1 MSDGMGYVIK
11 LCRKAFLNA
20 TNDIFSIMIMRNRS
34 SFLRRREFMTLVLC
48 GCLAVSGCSD
58 QRASS
63 PPSTTAGN
71 VSGSGSGASG
81 PKRLIFITN
90 GDDPF
95 WDACNAGLIE
105 GAKQFGI
112 ESQGL
117 RVVMEKNNATA
128 QGQIEKLRQLASQS
142 DVAGV
147 AISVIQA
154 ENAAIVEEMKNL
166 AAKGVKVITVDGDV
180 NRNTFRDA
188 RPFYIGTDNI
198 EGGRLLGTAA
208 RTLLEGRGKTSGGYV
223 QFAGFTDNDNA
234 RARMNGFK
242 EAVGSGFT
250 ESDRMSDE
258 MDLSKARDNVRTAL
272 VNHPDLVALVG
283 IWAYNA
289 PAIAEVTQE
298 RGVRDRM
305 TVITFDAQAAALNHM
320 ADGTI
325 DAMVVQNP
333 FEMGIQTVRL
343 LKAMLGGDEATIKEM
358 FPRRGEPDGDIYT
371 TGLRLIV
378 PSDTSPLGSGKL
390 NTKNV
395 EIMPLP
401 AFREWLAKYGL
412 SSS

>member
-1 MSDGMGYVIK
+1 MHAPPS
-11 LCRKAFLNA
+11 L
-20 TNDIFSIMIMRNRS
+20 
-34 SFLRRREFMTLVLC
+34 LRRRDCVAISLC
-48 GCLAVSGCSD
+48 CCLALLGCSG
-58 QRASS
+58 QRST
-63 PPSTTAGN
+63 PPTSTTSDA
-71 VSGSGSGASG
+71 SGAGTVSSG

-105 GAKQFGI
+105 GAKQLGI

-128 QGQIEKLRQLASQS
+128 QGQIEKLRQLGSQS

-180 NRNTFRDA
+180 NREKFRDA

-198 EGGRLLGTAA
+198 EGGRLLGSAA
-208 RTLLEGRGKTSGGYV
+208 RTLLEGRGKTAGGYV

-242 EAVGSGFT
+242 EAVGGGFR
-250 ESDRMSDE
+250 EADRMSDE

-272 VNHPDLVALVG
+272 VNHPDLTALVG

-289 PAIAEVTQE
+289 PAIAEVAQE
-298 RGVRDRM
+298 RGVRDRL
-305 TVITFDAQAAALNHM
+305 TIVTFDAQAAALNHM
-320 ADGTI
+320 ADGRI

-343 LKAMLGGDEATIKEM
+343 LRAMHSGDEATVTQM

-378 PSDTSPLGSGKL
+378 PNAESPLDPSRKRAD
-390 NTKNV
+390 TPEMKNV
-395 EIMPLP
+395 EVMPLP

>member
-1 MSDGMGYVIK
+1 MHK
-11 LCRKAFLNA
+11 HP
-20 TNDIFSIMIMRNRS
+20 S
-34 SFLRRREFMTLVLC
+34 SLRRRECMTLVLC
-48 GCLAVSGCSD
+48 GYLALSGCSE
-58 QRASS
+58 QRAVA
-63 PPSTTAGN
+63 PSTTTAGAPS
-71 VSGSGSGASG
+71 VSGSGSSG

-128 QGQIEKLRQLASQS
+128 QGQIEKLRQLGSQS

-180 NRNTFRDA
+180 NREKFRDA
-188 RPFYIGTDNI
+188 RSFYLGTDNI
-198 EGGRLLGTAA
+198 EGGRLLGSAA
-208 RTLLEGRGKTSGGYV
+208 RALLEGRGKTSGSYV

-242 EAVGSGFT
+242 ESVGDAFKEVDS
-250 ESDRMSDE
+250 MSDE

-272 VNHPDLVALVG
+272 VNHPDLTALVG

-289 PAIAEVTQE
+289 PAIAEVAME
-298 RGVRDRM
+298 RGVRDRL
-305 TVITFDAQAAALNHM
+305 TIITFDAQAAALNHM
-320 ADGTI
+320 AEGKI

-333 FEMGIQTVRL
+333 FDMGIQTVRL
-343 LKAMLGGDEATIKEM
+343 LRAMLASDEAAVKEM

-378 PSDTSPLGSGKL
+378 PNTESPLNSMKTGGESAGSKG
-390 NTKNV
+390 V

>member
-1 MSDGMGYVIK
+1 
-11 LCRKAFLNA
+11 
-20 TNDIFSIMIMRNRS
+20 MRNRFS
-34 SFLRRREFMTLVLC
+34 PLRRRDCIAVLLC
-48 GCLAVSGCSD
+48 TCLALSGCSE
-58 QRASS
+58 QRATNATPTAAGTPSAAGGGGSSS
-63 PPSTTAGN
+63 PR
-71 VSGSGSGASG
+71 
-81 PKRLIFITN
+81 RLIFITN

-95 WDACNAGLIE
+95 WDACNAGLVE
-105 GAKQFGI
+105 GAKRFGI

-117 RVVMEKNNATA
+117 RVVMEKNNGTA
-128 QGQIEKLRQLASQS
+128 QGQIEKLRQLGSQS

-180 NRNTFRDA
+180 NRETFRDA
-188 RPFYIGTDNI
+188 RPFFIGTDNV
-198 EGGRLLGTAA
+198 EGGRLLGTTA
-208 RTLLEGRGKTSGGYV
+208 RRLLESRGKTSGGYV

-234 RARMNGFK
+234 RTRMNGFK
-242 EAVGSGFT
+242 ESVGGGYK
-250 ESDRMSDE
+250 EVDRMSDE

-298 RGVRDRM
+298 RGVRDRL
-305 TVITFDAQAAALNHM
+305 TIVTFDAQAAALNHM
-320 ADGTI
+320 AEGKI

-343 LKAMLGGDEATIKEM
+343 LRAMHAGDDATVKEM

-378 PSDTSPLGSGKL
+378 PEAGSPLDANAVGEGKAGGVS
-390 NTKNV
+390 V
-395 EIMPLP
+395 EVMPLP
-401 AFREWLAKYGL
+401 AFRAWLATYGL

>member
-1 MSDGMGYVIK
+1 M
-11 LCRKAFLNA
+11 
-20 TNDIFSIMIMRNRS
+20 NDRT
-34 SFLRRREFMTLVLC
+34 LRLPRREVVAALLC
-48 GCLAVSGCSD
+48 GCLLLAGCSER
-58 QRASS
+58 QG
-63 PPSTTAGN
+63 STGAPTAAAPTSGG
-71 VSGSGSGASG
+71 GSGLAGA
-81 PKRLIFITN
+81 KRLIFITN

-105 GAKQFGI
+105 GAKRLGI
-112 ESQGL
+112 DAQGL
-117 RVVMEKNNATA
+117 RVVMEKNNGTA
-128 QGQIEKLRQLASQS
+128 QGQIEKLRQLGSQS

-180 NRNTFRDA
+180 NREKFPDA

-208 RTLLEGRGKTSGGYV
+208 RVLLDGRGKTAGGYV
-223 QFAGFTDNDNA
+223 QFAGFTDNGNA

-242 EAVGSGFT
+242 EAVGGGFQ
-250 ESDRMSDE
+250 EVDRMSDE

-272 VNHPDLVALVG
+272 VNHPDLAALVG

-289 PAIAEVTQE
+289 PAIAEVAQE
-298 RGVRDRM
+298 RGVRDRL
-305 TVITFDAQAAALNHM
+305 TIVTFDAQAAALNHM
-320 ADGTI
+320 ADGRI

-343 LKAMLGGDEATIKEM
+343 LRAMHTADEATVKEM
-358 FPRRGEPDGDIYT
+358 FPRRGEPAGDIYT

-378 PSDTSPLGSGKL
+378 PSDASPLGGGKL
-390 NTKNV
+390 DMKNV
-395 EIMPLP
+395 EVMPLP

>member
-1 MSDGMGYVIK
+1 
-11 LCRKAFLNA
+11 
-20 TNDIFSIMIMRNRS
+20 MRNRTLS
-34 SFLRRREFMTLVLC
+34 LPRRDFLAIILC
-48 GCLAVSGCSD
+48 GCLALVGCSE
-58 QRASS
+58 QRASA
-63 PPSTTAGN
+63 PPSATAGTA
-71 VSGSGSGASG
+71 SGSGSGASG

-128 QGQIEKLRQLASQS
+128 QGQIEKLRQLGSQS

-180 NRNTFRDA
+180 NREKFRDA

-208 RTLLEGRGKTSGGYV
+208 RTLLESRGKTSGGYV

-242 EAVGSGFT
+242 ESVGSSFT
-250 ESDRMSDE
+250 EADRMSDE

-272 VNHPDLVALVG
+272 VNHPDLAALVG

-289 PAIAEVTQE
+289 PAIAEVAQE
-298 RGVRDRM
+298 RGVRDRL
-305 TVITFDAQAAALNHM
+305 TIITFDAQAAALNHM
-320 ADGTI
+320 ADGRI

-343 LKAMLGGDEATIKEM
+343 LRAMHAGDEAVVKEM

-378 PSDTSPLGSGKL
+378 PSAESPLNSFNTDAGKAT
-390 NTKNV
+390 TKGV
-395 EIMPLP
+395 EILPLP

>member
-1 MSDGMGYVIK
+1 MHK
-11 LCRKAFLNA
+11 HP
-20 TNDIFSIMIMRNRS
+20 FS
-34 SFLRRREFMTLVLC
+34 LRRRECMTLVLC
-48 GCLAVSGCSD
+48 GCLALAGCSD
-58 QRASS
+58 QRTANTSA
-63 PPSTTAGN
+63 TTAGAP
-71 VSGSGSGASG
+71 SGSGNGASG

-95 WDACNAGLIE
+95 WDACNAGLVE

-117 RVVMEKNNATA
+117 RVVMEKNNATP

-166 AAKGVKVITVDGDV
+166 AAKGVKVITVDSDV
-180 NRNTFRDA
+180 NREKFRDA
-188 RPFYIGTDNI
+188 RSFYIGTDNI

-242 EAVGSGFT
+242 ESVGDAFK
-250 ESDRMSDE
+250 EVDRMSDE

-272 VNHPDLVALVG
+272 VNHPDLMALVG

-289 PAIAEVTQE
+289 PAIAEVAME
-298 RGVRDRM
+298 RGVRDRL
-305 TVITFDAQAAALNHM
+305 TIITFDAQAAALNHM
-320 ADGTI
+320 AEGKI

-333 FEMGIQTVRL
+333 FDMGVQTVRL
-343 LKAMLGGDEATIKEM
+343 LRAMLAGDEATVKEM

-378 PSDTSPLGSGKL
+378 PNTESPLNSMKTGAESAVSKG
-390 NTKNV
+390 V